1 MGLSPYMYIY
11 IYIHLFIIYTI
22 IYWLASGYKRNY
34 TLVDINYNIY
44 MNTYTYMDNGDS
56 MGMWNR

>member
-1 MGLSPYMYIY
+1 MGLSPYVY

-34 TLVDINYNIY
+34 TLVDINYYIY